1 MTRGFLFYF
10 LKFFSFSL
18 KEAAQRTQTWGCHV
32 GEVRLMGGL
41 GLVDFRG
48 LQFQR
53 QKQVRIILQFRH
65 LLPVLIL
72 VGQVPLLHHQGDF
85 PEKKIYF

>member
-1 MTRGFLFYF
+1 MF
-10 LKFFSFSL
+10 LKFFFSL

-48 LQFQR
+48 LQFRR

-85 PEKKIYF
+85 PEKKFIFD